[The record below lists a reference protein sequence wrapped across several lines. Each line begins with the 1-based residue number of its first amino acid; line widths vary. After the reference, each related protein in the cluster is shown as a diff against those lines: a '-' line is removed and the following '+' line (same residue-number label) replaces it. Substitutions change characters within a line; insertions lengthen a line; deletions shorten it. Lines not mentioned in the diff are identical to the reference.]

1 MSMSTFQKV
10 TLVSCLVLCVALLLP
25 KMLLG
30 GGKGAQTEGSGRFP
44 PMVHRQMAPDSQGQS
59 AAGSTRAHNTEAI
72 ARAKGGGG
80 TGVGTGGK
88 SNLAGQ
94 IIPIYG
100 FAILLYILY
109 ILFKI
114 TSKGK
119 CAVPSEPRFPSVRA
133 ENRKRKITDFELT
146 QLQDKLRETEM
157 VMERIVS
164 KASYSPERVTGVS
177 ADQEERLLLQLRE
190 ITRVMQEGRLVEGV
204 APTEMGAQH
213 WEGFPE
219 DPHPCWEEP
228 FCGYDHTQATSTEEQ
243 PERTDECGADQEG
256 VAYQE
261 KGGAYQK
268 ESGAYQK
275 EGGAYQKEGGA
286 DQEEGVANKESG
298 VDQEEGRAD
307 QKDVGLNQEESV
319 VDQEVVGVDQDEGR
333 ADQKDIGLNQE
344 ESVVD
349 QVVVGVD
356 QEEGRA
362 DQKDIGLNQ
371 EESVVDQEVVGI
383 DQEEGRADQ
392 KEGGLDQEESVVDQE
407 VVRVDQEEGRAD
419 QEEGAAEDDVGVAKA
434 GADLNTDEE
443 GCADLATGNEEC
455 GAKRDVGGTEVEKA
469 GMDREEGGANDKLGL
484 ADEDRGGAEEE
495 LEFTLK
501 MPTMLEREE
510 KDGVNLSTEMST
522 SRSRVRRKRNKKQ
535 KK

>member
-44 PMVHRQMAPDSQGQS
+44 PMVHRQMAPDSQGQR

-119 CAVPSEPRFPSVRA
+119 CAVPTEPRFPSVRA

-204 APTEMGAQH
+204 APAEMGAQH

-243 PERTDECGADQEG
+243 PDRTDECGADQEG
-256 VAYQE
+256 
-261 KGGAYQK
+261 GAYQK
-268 ESGAYQK
+268 VGAYQ
-275 EGGAYQKEGGA
+275 EGGDYQEAGRADQDKGGS
-286 DQEEGVANKESG
+286 DQEEGVANEESG

-319 VDQEVVGVDQDEGR
+319 VDQEVVGVDQ
-333 ADQKDIGLNQE
+333 
-344 ESVVD
+344 
-349 QVVVGVD
+349 
-356 QEEGRA
+356 EEGRA
-362 DQKDIGLNQ
+362 DK
-371 EESVVDQEVVGI
+371 
-383 DQEEGRADQ
+383 

-407 VVRVDQEEGRAD
+407 VVRVDQEEGRAE
-419 QEEGAAEDDVGVAKA
+419 QEEGAAEDDVGIAKA

-443 GCADLATGNEEC
+443 GGADLATGNEEC

-469 GMDREEGGANDKLGL
+469 GMNREEGGANDKLGL

>member
-30 GGKGAQTEGSGRFP
+30 GGKKGAQTEGSGRFP
-44 PMVHRQMAPDSQGQS
+44 PMVHRQMAPDSQGQR

-100 FAILLYILY
+100 FGILLYILY

-119 CAVPSEPRFPSVRA
+119 SAVPTEPRFPSVRA

-204 APTEMGAQH
+204 APAEMGAQH
-213 WEGFPE
+213 YEGFPE

-228 FCGYDHTQATSTEEQ
+228 FCGYDNTQATSTEEQ
-243 PERTDECGADQEG
+243 PERTDECGADQKESG
-256 VAYQE
+256 AYQE
-261 KGGAYQK
+261 KGGAYQEAGRADQERWADQDK
-268 ESGAYQK
+268 
-275 EGGAYQKEGGA
+275 GGS
-286 DQEEGVANKESG
+286 DQEEGVANEEESG

-307 QKDVGLNQEESV
+307 QK
-319 VDQEVVGVDQDEGR
+319 
-333 ADQKDIGLNQE
+333 
-344 ESVVD
+344 
-349 QVVVGVD
+349 
-356 QEEGRA
+356 
-362 DQKDIGLNQ
+362 
-371 EESVVDQEVVGI
+371 
-383 DQEEGRADQ
+383 
-392 KEGGLDQEESVVDQE
+392 
-407 VVRVDQEEGRAD
+407 
-419 QEEGAAEDDVGVAKA
+419 EGAAEDDVGVAEA
-434 GADLNTDEE
+434 GADLNTDDE
-443 GCADLATGNEEC
+443 GGANLATGNEEG
-455 GAKRDVGGTEVEKA
+455 GAKCDVGGTEVEKE
-469 GMDREEGGANDKLGL
+469 GMYSEEGGAIDKLGV
-484 ADEDRGGAEEE
+484 ADKDRGGAEEE

-501 MPTMLEREE
+501 MSVLEREE
-510 KDGVNLSTEMST
+510 KDSVNLSTEMST
-522 SRSRVRRKRNKKQ
+522 SRFRVRRKRNKKQ

>member
-44 PMVHRQMAPDSQGQS
+44 PMVHRQMAPDSQGQR

-204 APTEMGAQH
+204 APADMGAQH

-243 PERTDECGADQEG
+243 PERTDEYGADQEG
-256 VAYQE
+256 GTYQE
-261 KGGAYQK
+261 KGGAYKKEGGAYQK

-275 EGGAYQKEGGA
+275 EGGDYQEAGRADQDKGGS
-286 DQEEGVANKESG
+286 DQEEGVANEESG

-307 QKDVGLNQEESV
+307 QKDVGLNQEES
-319 VDQEVVGVDQDEGR
+319 
-333 ADQKDIGLNQE
+333 I
-344 ESVVD
+344 VD
-349 QVVVGVD
+349 QVVVGV
-356 QEEGRA
+356 
-362 DQKDIGLNQ
+362 
-371 EESVVDQEVVGI
+371 

-407 VVRVDQEEGRAD
+407 VVGVDQEEGRAD
-419 QEEGAAEDDVGVAKA
+419 QKEGGLDQEESVVDQEVVGDDQEEGRSDQKDVG
-434 GADLNTDEE
+434 LNQEE
-443 GCADLATGNEEC
+443 RIVDQEV
-455 GAKRDVGGTEVEKA
+455 VGI
-469 GMDREEGGANDKLGL
+469 DQEEGGLTRNTLGL
-484 ADEDRGGAEEE
+484 
-495 LEFTLK
+495 T
-501 MPTMLEREE
+501 
-510 KDGVNLSTEMST
+510 
-522 SRSRVRRKRNKKQ
+522 RKRA
-535 KK
+535 

>member
-44 PMVHRQMAPDSQGQS
+44 PMVHRQMAPDSQGQR

-119 CAVPSEPRFPSVRA
+119 CAVPTEPRFPSVRA

-204 APTEMGAQH
+204 APAEMGAQH

-243 PERTDECGADQEG
+243 PDRTDECGADQEG
-256 VAYQE
+256 
-261 KGGAYQK
+261 GAYQK
-268 ESGAYQK
+268 VGAYQ
-275 EGGAYQKEGGA
+275 EGGDYQEAGRADQDKGGS
-286 DQEEGVANKESG
+286 DQEEGVANEESG

-319 VDQEVVGVDQDEGR
+319 VDQEVVG
-333 ADQKDIGLNQE
+333 I
-344 ESVVD
+344 
-349 QVVVGVD
+349 D

-362 DQKDIGLNQ
+362 DQKDVGLNQ
-371 EESVVDQEVVGI
+371 EESVVDQEVVGV
-383 DQEEGRADQ
+383 DQEEGRADK

-407 VVRVDQEEGRAD
+407 VVRVDQEEGRAE
-419 QEEGAAEDDVGVAKA
+419 QEEGAAEDDVGIAKA

-443 GCADLATGNEEC
+443 GGADLATGNEEC

-469 GMDREEGGANDKLGL
+469 GMNREEGGANDKLGL

>member
-30 GGKGAQTEGSGRFP
+30 GGKKGAQTEGSGRFP
-44 PMVHRQMAPDSQGQS
+44 PMVHRQMAPDSQGQR

-100 FAILLYILY
+100 FGILLYILY

-119 CAVPSEPRFPSVRA
+119 CAVPTEPRFPSVRA

-204 APTEMGAQH
+204 APAEMGAQH

-243 PERTDECGADQEG
+243 PERTDECVADQEG
-256 VAYQE
+256 GAYQE
-261 KGGAYQK
+261 KGGSDQ
-268 ESGAYQK
+268 E
-275 EGGAYQKEGGA
+275 EGGS
-286 DQEEGVANKESG
+286 DQEEGVPNEEERG
-298 VDQEEGRAD
+298 VD
-307 QKDVGLNQEESV
+307 QEESV
-319 VDQEVVGVDQDEGR
+319 VDQEVVGVDQ
-333 ADQKDIGLNQE
+333 
-344 ESVVD
+344 
-349 QVVVGVD
+349 
-356 QEEGRA
+356 EEGRA
-362 DQKDIGLNQ
+362 DQKEGWLDQ
-371 EESVVDQEVVGI
+371 EESVVDQEVVRV

-419 QEEGAAEDDVGVAKA
+419 QKEGAAEDDLGVAEA
-434 GADLNTDEE
+434 GADLNTNE
-443 GCADLATGNEEC
+443 GGADLATGNEKA
-455 GAKRDVGGTEVEKA
+455 GAKCDVGGTEVEKE
-469 GMDREEGGANDKLGL
+469 GMDREEGGVNDKLSL

-495 LEFTLK
+495 QGKELEVTLK
-501 MPTMLEREE
+501 MPTVLEREE
-510 KDGVNLSTEMST
+510 TDGVNLSTEMST

-535 KK
+535 KKLPKGNGVD

>member
-44 PMVHRQMAPDSQGQS
+44 PMVHRQMAPDSQGQR

-204 APTEMGAQH
+204 APAEMGAQH

-319 VDQEVVGVDQDEGR
+319 VDQEVVGLTRKR
-333 ADQKDIGLNQE
+333 AGLTRKTL
-344 ESVVD
+344 
-349 QVVVGVD
+349 GLTRK
-356 QEEGRA
+356 RA
-362 DQKDIGLNQ
+362 RWLGLTRK
-371 EESVVDQEVVGI
+371 
-383 DQEEGRADQ
+383 RA
-392 KEGGLDQEESVVDQE
+392 GLTRRRWLDQEESVVDQE